1 MATKRRELHPIDAY
15 LAGLENPAAKKTL
28 GALRM
33 QLRKLLP
40 GAVET
45 ISYRMPAFKVDGNA
59 VAGFAFFK
67 NHCGYYPFSGGVV
80 PALKEQLDGYT
91 TSKSGVTFPPDK
103 PLPAKLVKTLVQAR
117 LAEIAARGKKPS
129 AAKKAATKKAAAKKA
144 LVTDRV
150 TDSAVKEATGRDWK
164 GWMRALDAAGAGE
177 LNHKQL
183 VAHLARE
190 VESTWWR
197 QSIAV
202 AYEQAR
208 GKRVVGE
215 TAATGR
221 GPGGE
226 ARAAHPHDLAA
237 RRMEET
243 RDAATHP
250 GTEGTRRLPPRA
262 HGEAAGR
269 EGPRGDARALVP
281 GARRPRG
288 EVSPSGRAVRYVA
301 PRCGPSLP
309 GYSASSFSGSA
320 SRMLNPI
327 ITSTMSMA
335 DCLPFQVFD
344 CHMANHSLP
353 TTMKPKKKR
362 TSPTV

>member
-1 MATKRRELHPIDAY
+1 MATNRRELPPIDAY
-15 LAGLENPAAKKTL
+15 LAGLGDPAAKKTL

-45 ISYRMPAFKVDGNA
+45 LSYRMPTFKVDGNA

-67 NHCGYYPFSGGVV
+67 THCGYYPFSGSVV
-80 PALKEQLDGYT
+80 PALKAQLDGYA

-103 PLPAKLVKTLVQAR
+103 PLPAKLVKMLVQAR
-117 LAEIAARGKKPS
+117 LAEIATRGKKPS
-129 AAKKAATKKAAAKKA
+129 ATKKKKADAKKA

-164 GWMRALDAAGAGE
+164 GWTRALDAAGAIE

-190 VESTWWR
+190 VESTWWQ

-215 TAATGR
+215 TAATGFQVGVVR
-221 GPGGE
+221 
-226 ARAAHPHDLAA
+226 
-237 RRMEET
+237 T
-243 RDAATHP
+243 
-250 GTEGTRRLPPRA
+250 LPMSAQELWERVVTQA
-262 HGEAAGR
+262 ERWLGVGAK
-269 EGPRGDARALVP
+269 LTLKP
-281 GARRPRG
+281 GAGYEVPKRRGAPGVRG
-288 EVSPSGRAVRYVA
+288 EVRVVKPGQRIRMTWQPDGWRKPATLQLTLMPKARGASFHVHMEKLPDAKAREAMREHWSGVLEGLA
-301 PRCGPSLP
+301 
-309 GYSASSFSGSA
+309 
-320 SRMLNPI
+320 
-327 ITSTMSMA
+327 
-335 DCLPFQVFD
+335 
-344 CHMANHSLP
+344 
-353 TTMKPKKKR
+353 KE
-362 TSPTV
+362 

>member
-1 MATKRRELHPIDAY
+1 MAMNPREQQPIDAY

-45 ISYRMPAFKVDGNA
+45 ISYQMPTFKVDGNA

-67 NHCGYYPFSGGVV
+67 NHCGYYPFSGSVV
-80 PALKEQLDGYT
+80 PALKAQLDGYA

-117 LAEIAARGKKPS
+117 LAEIATGGKKRPATKKKT
-129 AAKKAATKKAAAKKA
+129 AAKKAATKNA
-144 LVTDRV
+144 LVTGRV

-190 VESTWWR
+190 VESMWWQ

-215 TAATGR
+215 TADTGFQVGVIRTLPVSAQDMWERVATRPERWLGVGAKLTLEPGAGYEVPKRR
-221 GPGGE
+221 G
-226 ARAAHPHDLAA
+226 
-237 RRMEET
+237 
-243 RDAATHP
+243 
-250 GTEGTRRLPPRA
+250 
-262 HGEAAGR
+262 
-269 EGPRGDARALVP
+269 VP
-281 GARRPRG
+281 GVRG
-288 EVSPSGRAVRYVA
+288 EVRVVKPGQRIRMTWQPEGWKKPATLQLTLVPKARGVA
-301 PRCGPSLP
+301 FHVHMEKLP
-309 GYSASSFSGSA
+309 DAKA
-320 SRMLNPI
+320 REAMREHWSRVLEDL
-327 ITSTMSMA
+327 A
-335 DCLPFQVFD
+335 
-344 CHMANHSLP
+344 
-353 TTMKPKKKR
+353 
-362 TSPTV
+362 